1 MKDLTIIIQGRCED
15 EQLNL
20 WFKNYSN
27 YKVVIS
33 TWSDYVIP
41 FEIPSNWKVIK
52 VDGVDFDFV
61 AKGCMQNL
69 EYQITST
76 LNGLSLVDT
85 KYAIKVRGDEY
96 ISSIEKIYEKIKLD
110 EEKIVCS
117 SIWFRAPSGPYP
129 FHISDHI
136 IAGTTDNLKL
146 MFGGTKE
153 NLINDTRD
161 NNTPESN
168 LGMAYVQKKENYSI
182 EDMFTICREINWT
195 KYMKKWYD
203 IIDVNELKPY
213 ILTYKAYPNDK
224 NPNIVNGRFYYRDNF
239 DNSGSITKF

>member
-1 MKDLTIIIQGRCED
+1 MNDLTIIIQGRCED

-20 WFKNYSN
+20 WFENYSN

-33 TWSDYVIP
+33 TWNDYVIP
-41 FEIPSNWKVIK
+41 FEIPSNWKFVK
-52 VDGVDFDFV
+52 ADGVDFDFA

-76 LNGLSLVDT
+76 LNGLNITDT

-96 ISSIEKIYEKIKLD
+96 VSSIEKIYEKIKLN

-117 SIWFRAPSGPYP
+117 SIWFRPLNSPYP

-136 IAGTTDNLKL
+136 IAGTTDNIKL
-146 MFGGTKE
+146 MFEGVKR
-153 NLINDTRD
+153 NLIDDARD
-161 NNTPESN
+161 NNTPESA
-168 LGMAYVQKKENYSI
+168 LGMAYVQQKENYDI
-182 EDMFTICREINWT
+182 ETMFKICREINWVG
-195 KYMKKWYD
+195 YMKKWYD

-213 ILTYKAYPNDK
+213 ILTYKAYPDDK
-224 NPNIVNGRFYYRDNF
+224 SPNIVNGRYYFRDDFN
-239 DNSGSITKF
+239 NAGSITKL